1 MLASLSLRVGLGERS
16 MTTNRRSMNTVIARW
31 LLGLVLAVGGA
42 NVWMVAVHIASHWLA
57 KRVETHLVWDSR
69 DVVFRESGEPV
80 LQLNRNVGYSFFPGE
95 YRTLDDEPV
104 TLSEAEQ
111 RRAWDPMWR
120 MALFPEVPRLW
131 LNNAR
136 FGGPRR
142 LVDVATPLP
151 WSVRVW
157 EHSIHRLNRPPEFW
171 FLTWPDRPGGTTYLT
186 NYDSTTNA
194 VRGHLSLAGF
204 TAEKPS
210 DEQALPAWDRNQ
222 RDVGRLISDS
232 PNYVLPQTRNTSF
245 LLTEGR
251 EPDVG
256 LLYLTPARDAIYVI
270 NQTRRTVE
278 LARTF
283 RDEPLRGVSAMPQSR
298 TEVRDPVHGF
308 HQVMLSARLALRR
321 SDRLEFVGPD
331 FQTTSTVTL
340 PEDLR
345 DRSFDLSVLKSGG
358 YVARYYT
365 PRWMQDFPSNEN
377 QLLWFTDDG
386 TVTQRRTVPG
396 HEFDRSWATRWFLC
410 REYEVVN
417 PLALMPWHLSALWT
431 NSEAGTVTGD
441 DLRLIGTT
449 DEPTTWSIRQRA
461 ITTLIRRFPWSTGI
475 CLLSGMPFAIACWRR
490 LRRVGA
496 SWFERL
502 AWPALVYLFGLVGWI
517 AFIAHREWPRG
528 RGSCRRSAKSPKQL
542 GSRSTGR
549 ME

>member
-1 MLASLSLRVGLGERS
+1 MANAEFGIRKAERRENGLP
-16 MTTNRRSMNTVIARW
+16 TAIARW

-42 NVWMVAVHIASHWLA
+42 NVWMVVVQFASHWLA
-57 KRVETHLVWDSR
+57 KRVELNLVFDRR

-80 LQLNRNVGYSFFPGE
+80 LQISRNVGYHFYPKE

-104 TLSEAEQ
+104 TLSQAEQ
-111 RRAWDPMWR
+111 RRAWDPTWR
-120 MALFPEVPRLW
+120 MELFPEVPRLW
-131 LNNAR
+131 LNNGAR
-136 FGGPRR
+136 GRWPRR

-157 EHSIHRLNRPPEFW
+157 EFSIHRANRPPEFW
-171 FLTWPDRPGGTTYLT
+171 FLTWPDRPGGSTYLT
-186 NYDSTTNA
+186 CYDSTTNA

-222 RDVGRLISDS
+222 RDIGRLIGDS
-232 PNYVLPQTRNTSF
+232 PSYGIPQRGNTSF

-298 TEVRDPVHGF
+298 TEVRDPVYGF

-331 FQTTSTVTL
+331 FQTTSTVML
-340 PEDLR
+340 PEELR

-365 PRWMQDFPSNEN
+365 PRWMQDLPSNET

-386 TVTQRRTVPG
+386 MVTQRRTVPG
-396 HEFDRSWATRWFLC
+396 HEFDRSWVTRWFLW
-410 REYEVVN
+410 RDYEVVN

-431 NSEAGTVTGD
+431 NSESGTVTGD

-461 ITTLIRRFPWSTGI
+461 ITTLIRRFPWSTGL
-475 CLLSGMPFAIACWRR
+475 CLLSGVPFAIACGRR
-490 LRRVGA
+490 LRRCGT
-496 SWFERL
+496 SRFERL
-502 AWPALVYLFGLVGWI
+502 AWPVLVYVFGIAGWV
-517 AFIAHREWPRG
+517 ALATHREWPRG
-528 RGSCRRSAKSPKQL
+528 RG
-542 GSRSTGR
+542 
-549 ME
+549 E